1 MIEWNDKYSVGVKR
15 IDEEH
20 KKLIGIINKAAV
32 TNKFKE
38 KSRVVLEILDE
49 MIDYA
54 GSHFLTEETYMINF
68 GFPEY
73 LFHRNE
79 HIGFTDKAIDLQNRV
94 VSGDFQI
101 ENEVLEFLEQWLV
114 NHIQETDSKYTEWF
128 NLNGLK

>member
-1 MIEWNDKYSVGVKR
+1 MVEWEDKYSVGIKK

-32 TNKFKE
+32 TNKLK
-38 KSRVVLEILDE
+38 KIRGVLTVLDE

-54 GSHFLTEETYMINF
+54 GNHFLTEETYMISF

-79 HIGFTDKAIDLQNRV
+79 HIGFTEKAIDLQNRV
-94 VSGDFQI
+94 VSGDSQVA
-101 ENEVLEFLEQWLV
+101 NEALEFLKQWLV
-114 NHIQETDSKYTEWF
+114 NHIQETDSRYTDWF
-128 NLNGLK
+128 NRNGIK